1 MAGLLRRGFIRSTP
15 TSLSS
20 VIDAE
25 RVLGVLRDDAE
36 LAASMLEHLPPSA
49 RSPAGL
55 EAALRSPQL
64 RQAAGALTVALTDP
78 SNAMAIYQS
87 FNLDPNTALAHRGD
101 PVGALVDAL
110 VKQAKEKEDGA
121 GGAAPPPAPP

>member
-1 MAGLLRRGFIRSTP
+1 MAGLLRRGLIRSTP

-20 VIDAE
+20 VLDAE
-25 RVLGVLRDDAE
+25 RVLSLLRDDAA
-36 LAASMLEHLPPSA
+36 LASSLLEHLPSSE

-64 RQAAGALTVALTDP
+64 RQAAGALTAALTDP
-78 SNAMAIYQS
+78 SNAMAVYQS
-87 FNLDPNTALAHRGD
+87 YNLDPNGALAHRGD

-110 VKQAKEKEDGA
+110 VKQAKEKEGA
-121 GGAAPPPAPP
+121 GGAAAPP